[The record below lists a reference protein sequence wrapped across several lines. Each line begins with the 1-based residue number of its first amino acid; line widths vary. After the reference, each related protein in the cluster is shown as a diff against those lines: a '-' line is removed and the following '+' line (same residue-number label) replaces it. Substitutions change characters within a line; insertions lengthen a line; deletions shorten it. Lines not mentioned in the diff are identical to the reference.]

1 MEVFIFMYE
10 QSVSINQRENSCCN
24 INSLQ
29 ENLKRKE
36 KNSAGEEGMRVFGS
50 GFEEFSCGKKVAKF
64 ELC

>member
-1 MEVFIFMYE
+1 MEVFIFMYK

-24 INSLQ
+24 INYLQ